1 MLILLIYNI
10 NQYNNLI
17 LYLFYV
23 KLLKLLQ
30 VMEDLLNEANKRD
43 NDRNV
48 GYFNVLCSQLI
59 GIIIL
64 SNN

>member
-1 MLILLIYNI
+1 
-10 NQYNNLI
+10 
-17 LYLFYV
+17 
-23 KLLKLLQ
+23 
-30 VMEDLLNEANKRD
+30 MEDLLNEANKRD